1 MIRLSGV
8 NKSYPT
14 RGGAA
19 HVLRNV
25 NLSVEKGERL
35 AIIGGNGA
43 GKSTLIRVISGI
55 ERPSS
60 GTVECTM
67 RISWPLA
74 FTGAFQGTLTGVDN
88 IRFICRIYD
97 KQFDHAIDFVQDFA
111 QLGRYLYEP
120 IKSYSSGMRA
130 RLAFAISMLI
140 EFDCYLLDE
149 VFAVGDSRFQQR
161 CNDELFGKRSDRSFI
176 IVSHDARFLFDHC
189 ERGAVLRKGELL
201 HFDRLQ
207 DAQVFHEDDMKT
219 LPVVSV

>member
-1 MIRLSGV
+1 MIRLTNVS
-8 NKSYPT
+8 KQYPT
-14 RGGAA
+14 RRGAS
-19 HVLRNV
+19 HVLRGV
-25 NLSVEKGERL
+25 NLAVGRGERM

-43 GKSTLIRVISGI
+43 GKSTLIRIISGI

-60 GTVECTM
+60 GQVDCSM

-88 IRFICRIYD
+88 IRFICRIYR
-97 KQFDHAIDFVQDFA
+97 QEYDHAIDFVQDFA

-120 IKSYSSGMRA
+120 IKTYSSGMRA

-161 CNDELFGKRSDRSFI
+161 CRDELFGKRSDRGFI
-176 IVSHDARFLFDHC
+176 IVSHDARFLLDHC
-189 ERGAVLRKGELL
+189 DRGAVLRKGELL
-201 HFDRLQ
+201 HFDNLS
-207 DAQVFHEDDMKT
+207 DAQVFHEEDMKT
-219 LPVVSV
+219 LPVVDA